1 MITRYWTLANTLL
14 DTVAA
19 YLREPFLLIGRLFW
33 GWQFF
38 LSGKGKLADLD
49 KVAAFFTDLHIP
61 LPRINAMVAGSI
73 ECFGGLLLLVGLFS
87 RVITVPLMFTMVI
100 AYVTADQEAVQ
111 SMFSDPDKFTSAA
124 PFLFLFASLIVFTF
138 GPGKLSADGLLSS
151 RAKK

>member
-1 MITRYWTLANTLL
+1 M
-14 DTVAA
+14 
-19 YLREPFLLIGRLFW
+19 
-33 GWQFF
+33 
-38 LSGKGKLADLD
+38 ADLD